1 MAPDPSQEP
10 TPTQED
16 EYLRGTVVLSTGSW
30 YHVQV
35 TDRVVSSKVRGKFRL
50 EEQDQ
55 KNPVAV
61 GDEVTIR
68 LNPDDTGLITE
79 IHPRRSQLSRRA
91 AGRRVGLEQTIVAN
105 IDAVWIVQS
114 VRLPKPNPGFIDRV
128 LVMTEAHELPAG
140 IVFNKIDL
148 IRKKDR
154 ANLDFLTD
162 LYSSLGYDV
171 LLTSAETGEGVDV
184 FRKKLVDK
192 TSVVTGPS
200 GVGKSTLLNAIEP
213 DLGLRTG
220 EVSEKTRKGKHTT
233 TNAALFALSEGGF
246 VVDTPGIREYGVINL
261 EPWELSH
268 YFPEFRPYLEHCRF
282 PTCTHDHEPDCAVKE
297 AFLEDE
303 ITEERYY
310 SYLNILHSIHL
321 GERDVGR

>member
-1 MAPDPSQEP
+1 MTPDPSQEP
-10 TPTQED
+10 TPTPED
-16 EYLRGTVVLSTGSW
+16 AYLQGTIVRSTGSW
-30 YHVQV
+30 YDVQV
-35 TDRVVSSKVRGKFRL
+35 ADRVVPSKVRGKFRL
-50 EEQDQ
+50 EEQDL

-68 LNPDDTGLITE
+68 INPDDTGLITE
-79 IHPRRSQLSRRA
+79 IHPRRSKLSRRA
-91 AGRRVGLEQTIVAN
+91 AGRRIGMEQIIVAN

-114 VRLPKPNPGFIDRV
+114 VRLPRPNPGFIDRV
-128 LVMTEAHELPAG
+128 LVMAEAHELPAG

-148 IRKKDR
+148 VRKKDQE
-154 ANLDFLTD
+154 NLAFLTN
-162 LYSSLGYDV
+162 LYASFGYEV
-171 LLTSAETGEGVDV
+171 LLTSADTGEGVAS
-184 FRKKLVDK
+184 FREHLIDQ

-200 GVGKSTLLNAIEP
+200 GVGKSTLLNAVEP

-220 EVSEKTRKGKHTT
+220 AVSEKTRKGKHTT